1 MTRPTLYDAI
11 VGIAWTLPIWAIV
24 ALLALVVHQ

>member
-11 VGIAWTLPIWAIV
+11 VGIAWTLPIWALV
-24 ALLALVVHQ
+24 ALVVLAVAS